1 VHLSY
6 RHKSIIVGRCIRSCF
21 QAIGT
26 STYESNYIVCFKC
39 FLIVGV
45 CYINYGCFQT
55 KVYKLVA
62 VIVYARLKRKKLVLC
77 ENLVSLISLRSRYY
91 VLRRW
96 THHFTYTDVA
106 NPHNRIDDVPLTTGT
121 PNLEEDPVATYLGYY
136 DWSTLRQSCWVGLW
150 SSLF

>member
-6 RHKSIIVGRCIRSCF
+6 QHKSIIVGGCIRGWV

-45 CYINYGCFQT
+45 RYISYGGFQT
-55 KVYKLVA
+55 KVYKLVD
-62 VIVYARLKRKKLVLC
+62 VIVYARLERKKLVLC
-77 ENLVSLISLRSRYY
+77 ENSVSLISLKSRYY

-106 NPHNRIDDVPLTTGT
+106 NPHNRIDDVPLTAGT
-121 PNLEEDPVATYLGYY
+121 PDLEEDSVATYLRYY
-136 DWSTLRQSCWVGLW
+136 NWSTPRQS
-150 SSLF
+150 